1 LAAGGGR
8 FRNRPRAV
16 PAVIELDVKGEERD
30 AEQYRKRPSLG

>member
-1 LAAGGGR
+1 
-8 FRNRPRAV
+8 V